1 MKRTLNAGLLALTA
15 GSLPFAS
22 AAYAQEA
29 PKPLPVAAPVENA
42 RVIQTSM
49 STSAIFVD
57 DANAEATAWRNANRE
72 AHRRDPNVPL
82 GIAFGVWVGTESQLT
97 PEQLK
102 TRLTEVSNDGKVENV
117 MFFFQ
122 QNDSPAHGF
131 ALYYDDVAKGPYT
144 TGNVINATNNA
155 AAYVRADGQLFASND
170 YDG

>member
-1 MKRTLNAGLLALTA
+1 M
-15 GSLPFAS
+15 
-22 AAYAQEA
+22 
-29 PKPLPVAAPVENA
+29 
-42 RVIQTSM
+42 
-49 STSAIFVD
+49 
-57 DANAEATAWRNANRE
+57 
-72 AHRRDPNVPL
+72 
-82 GIAFGVWVGTESQLT
+82 T